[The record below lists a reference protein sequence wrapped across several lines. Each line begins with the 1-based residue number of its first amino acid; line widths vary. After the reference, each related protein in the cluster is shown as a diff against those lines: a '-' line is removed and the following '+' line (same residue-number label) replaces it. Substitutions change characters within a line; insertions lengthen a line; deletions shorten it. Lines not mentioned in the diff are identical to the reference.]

1 MKGAVLLASASFG
14 AIGACMTLPGSLL
27 PVLVEAFDIRLVEAG
42 SMLALQP
49 IGYLLSVLA
58 ARGLIAR
65 FGARRVTSAGL
76 LVFALGIIGF
86 GLVSGWRAG
95 AAVMFLSG
103 LGFGSMEVAG
113 NTLVLA
119 LGGARNAN
127 LLNFVHLFFGVGS
140 LATPAVVTRAVAA
153 GVSWRSVFVLVGAA
167 TAAIALS
174 WVAVADPPAEEAHAE
189 THAAAPRSR
198 LVPLLLAS
206 ILGLY
211 VGVETGVGGWLTKF
225 MVSEQGV
232 ALPFAG
238 NALSAYWLGLS
249 AGRFVLIFV
258 AHHVAEGVLVV
269 ALSALS
275 TAALVAAVVAPGPWL
290 AAAAFT
296 AAGLGYS
303 GIFPAVIAMGGRFQP
318 ENTAAITSMLIAGAG
333 VGGIV
338 VPWVM
343 SAVSDAVSV
352 AAGMG
357 FYAVMTGV
365 MTALAVASNAVSHRS
380 SAPSPTRPRVTGEG

>member
-1 MKGAVLLASASFG
+1 MRGAVLLASASFG

-58 ARGLIAR
+58 SRQLIAR
-65 FGARRVTSAGL
+65 LGARRVTSWGL
-76 LVFALGIIGF
+76 LVFALGIVAF
-86 GLVSGWRAG
+86 GLVSNWLAG
-95 AAVMFLSG
+95 AAAMFLSG
-103 LGFGSMEVAG
+103 LGFGAMEVAG

-140 LATPAVVTRAVAA
+140 LATPAIVTRAVAA
-153 GVSWRSVFVLVGAA
+153 GASWRAVFVLVGAA

-174 WVAVADPPAEEAHAE
+174 WAAVADPPAEEAHPS
-189 THAAAPRSR
+189 AAARQPRAR
-198 LVPLLLAS
+198 LLPLLLAT

-225 MVSEQGV
+225 MVSERAV
-232 ALPFAG
+232 SLPFAG
-238 NALSAYWLGLS
+238 NALSSYWLGLS
-249 AGRFVLIFV
+249 AGRLALIFL
-258 AHHVAEGVLVV
+258 AHRIGDSVLVV
-269 ALSALS
+269 GSAALS
-275 TAALVAAVVAPGPWL
+275 TAALALAVLAPGPWL

-296 AAGLGYS
+296 VAGLGYS
-303 GIFPAVIAMGGRFQP
+303 GIFPAVIAMGGRLQP
-318 ENTAAITSMLIAGAG
+318 ENTAAITSVLIAGAG

-343 SAVSDAVSV
+343 SAVSDGLSV
-352 AAGMG
+352 TVGMA
-357 FYAVMTGV
+357 FYAAMTGV
-365 MTALAVASNAVSHRS
+365 MTALAAANLAILVRERM
-380 SAPSPTRPRVTGEG
+380 RP